1 MIIVGEFHLTIKKTN
16 YKQMKIN
23 HSIVTLLILQCMAL
37 FQSCTQSEYM
47 IEPVGEKV
55 PYTEEKKSI
64 TDELSA
70 SKMTLFLSAFEKSN
84 LPDSLKNWENAPLTI
99 FVPSDDAFEKVGLNK
114 EAIDKMSAKQLDTL
128 LLYHCMVTRFDTSA
142 VKYTAGN
149 IKITTKLNNPNL
161 RTGWNTPYSYLH
173 YVAINNNNLW
183 INGKLSGTYH
193 VQKTKE
199 ADIIYIN
206 RFLIK
211 PTQDMWT
218 ILAADGRFSLFLQ
231 IIKANDLAYYNKN
244 WAAAKMQP
252 KLAVNSTVADYQAN
266 INLLSL
272 FAPTDEA
279 FVKAGYGDIENLR
292 KLNDKNI
299 SNVGKYLYYKNGA
312 PYDFRAFLKSDS
324 ILSYHSW
331 AVRYYPTQNL
341 SKPNATIFFSNEL
354 NNDRL
359 ANYVIYPYLSIS
371 VPEYVC
377 PFVFSQRED
386 GKTQIKLKNARE
398 SDEAATIIESDIM
411 TLNGPIHVVDRLFIP
426 RNF

>member
-1 MIIVGEFHLTIKKTN
+1 
-16 YKQMKIN
+16 MKIN
-23 HSIVTLLILQCMAL
+23 HSIVMLLILQCMAL
-37 FQSCTQSEYM
+37 FQSCTQNEYM

-70 SKMTLFLSAFEKSN
+70 SGMTLFLSAFEKSN
-84 LPDSLKNWENAPLTI
+84 LSDSLKSWENTPLTI

-114 EAIDKMSAKQLDTL
+114 EAISKMSAKQLDTL

-183 INGKLSGTYH
+183 INGKLSGIYK
-193 VQKTKE
+193 VRKTEE
-199 ADIIYIN
+199 ADLIYIN
-206 RFLIK
+206 RFLAK

-218 ILAADGRFSLFLQ
+218 ILEADGRFSLFLK
-231 IIKANDLAYYNKN
+231 IIKANDLAYSTKSFND
-244 WAAAKMQP
+244 AKMQFT
-252 KLAVNSTVADYQAN
+252 LAVNPTAEYYQAN

-279 FVKAGYGDIENLR
+279 FIKAGYGDIENLR

-299 SNVGKYLYYKNGA
+299 SNVGKFLYYKNGA
-312 PYDFRAFLKSDS
+312 PYNFRAFLKSDS
-324 ILSYHSW
+324 ILTYHSW
-331 AVRYYPTQNL
+331 GVQYYPTD
-341 SKPNATIFFSNEL
+341 SKSNATIFFSNEL
-354 NNDRL
+354 NNDHL
-359 ANYVIYPYLSIS
+359 ANYIICPMVLDQSK
-371 VPEYVC
+371 PEYAC

-426 RNF
+426 QDF

>member
-1 MIIVGEFHLTIKKTN
+1 M
-16 YKQMKIN
+16 
-23 HSIVTLLILQCMAL
+23 LLILQCMAL
-37 FQSCTQSEYM
+37 FQSCTQDEYM

-55 PYTEEKKSI
+55 PYTEEKKAI

-70 SKMTLFLSAFEKSN
+70 SGKTLFLSAFEKSN
-84 LPDSLKNWENAPLTI
+84 LPDLLKNWKNAPLTI
-99 FVPSDDAFEKVGLNK
+99 FVPSDVAFEKVGLNK
-114 EAIDKMSAKQLDTL
+114 EAINRMSATQLDTL
-128 LLYHCMVTRFDTSA
+128 LLYHCTDTRFDTSV

-149 IKITTKLNNPNL
+149 IKISTKLNHPYL
-161 RTGWNTPYSYLH
+161 RIGYSGSYNYVH
-173 YVAINNNNLW
+173 YVAITNNNLW
-183 INGKLSGTYH
+183 INGIPSGSYK

-199 ADIIYIN
+199 ADVIYID

-218 ILAADGRFSLFLQ
+218 VLEADGRFSLFLQ
-231 IIKANDLAYYNKN
+231 MIKANDLAYKNKN
-244 WAAAKMQP
+244 FNDAKMQFT
-252 KLAVNSTVADYQAN
+252 LAVNPTAEYYQAN
-266 INLLSL
+266 IKLLSL

-279 FVKAGYGDIENLR
+279 FIKAGYVDIENLR
-292 KLNDKNI
+292 KLNDKNMG
-299 SNVGKYLYYKNGA
+299 NVGKFVTYRDGY
-312 PYDFRAFLKSDS
+312 PYNYRIFLKSDS

-331 AVRYYPTQNL
+331 AVRYYSSNSQ
-341 SKPNATIFFSNEL
+341 PNATIFFSNEL

-359 ANYVIYPYLSIS
+359 ENYIICSYLIAGE
-371 VPEYVC
+371 PEYVS

>member
-1 MIIVGEFHLTIKKTN
+1 
-16 YKQMKIN
+16 MKIN
-23 HSIVTLLILQCMAL
+23 HSFATLLIIQCVAL
-37 FQSCTQSEYM
+37 FQSCTQNEYM

-55 PYTEEKKSI
+55 PYTEEKKTI

-70 SKMTLFLSAFEKSN
+70 SGKTLFLSAFEKSN
-84 LPDSLKNWENAPLTI
+84 LPDSLKNWKNTPLTI

-114 EAIDKMSAKQLDTL
+114 EAISKMSAKQLDTL
-128 LLYHCMVTRFDTSA
+128 LFYHCMATRFDTSA

-149 IKITTKLNNPNL
+149 IKISTKLNNPNL
-161 RTGWNTPYSYLH
+161 RIGYSGSYTYLH
-173 YVAINNNNLW
+173 YVGINNNNNNNLW
-183 INGKLSGTYH
+183 INGILSGTYH
-193 VQKTKE
+193 VRKTKD
-199 ADIIYIN
+199 ADLIYID

-218 ILAADGRFSLFLQ
+218 ILEADGRFSLFLQ
-231 IIKANDLAYYNKN
+231 MIKANDLAYKNKN
-244 WAAAKMQP
+244 FNDAKMQFT
-252 KLAVNSTVADYQAN
+252 LAVNPTAEYYQAN

-279 FVKAGYGDIENLR
+279 FIKAGYGDIENLR
-292 KLNDKNI
+292 KLNDKNMG
-299 SNVGKYLYYKNGA
+299 NVGKYLSYKDGA
-312 PYDFRAFLKSDS
+312 PYDYKVFLKSDS

-359 ANYVIYPYLSIS
+359 ANYVIYPFRSTS

-398 SDEAATIIESDIM
+398 SDEAATIIETDIL

-426 RNF
+426 KDF

>member
-1 MIIVGEFHLTIKKTN
+1 
-16 YKQMKIN
+16 MKIN
-23 HSIVTLLILQCMAL
+23 HSILTLLIIQCVAL
-37 FQSCTQSEYM
+37 FQSCTQNEYM

-84 LPDSLKNWENAPLTI
+84 LPDSLKNWENTPLTI

-114 EAIDKMSAKQLDTL
+114 EAINRMSAKQLDTL
-128 LLYHCMVTRFDTSA
+128 LFYHCIATRFDTSV

-161 RTGWNTPYSYLH
+161 RTGYNILYNYLH

-279 FVKAGYGDIENLR
+279 FIKAGYGDIENLR

-299 SNVGKYLYYKNGA
+299 SNVGKFLYYKNGA
-312 PYDFRAFLKSDS
+312 PYNFRAFLKSDS
-324 ILSYHSW
+324 ILTYHSW
-331 AVRYYPTQNL
+331 GVQYYPTD
-341 SKPNATIFFSNEL
+341 SKSNATIFFSNEL
-354 NNDRL
+354 NNDHL
-359 ANYVIYPYLSIS
+359 ANYIICPMVLDQSK
-371 VPEYVC
+371 PEYAC